1 MLEQVEREVT
11 LIIPMDPNMEFA
23 AAQTA
28 KILAELMDFEKN
40 HVEEIQ
46 LAIIETC
53 INAFE
58 HSKSED
64 RRVLIKF
71 IMGVDQ
77 LELQITDNG
86 VGFRLD
92 KIAPSKT
99 KKSRGK
105 GLQRRGWGIEIIRH
119 MMDKVEVKSTKDGTT
134 VTMIKKS
141 TQKLMKLLK

>member
-1 MLEQVEREVT
+1 MLKQVEREVT

-92 KIAPSKT
+92 KVAPSKT
-99 KKSRGK
+99 KRSRDK

-134 VTMIKKS
+134 VTMIKK
-141 TQKLMKLLK
+141 KHPKVNEIA

>member
-1 MLEQVEREVT
+1 MVEQVEREVT

-28 KILAELMDFEKN
+28 QILAELMDFEKN

-58 HSKSED
+58 HSKSKD

-92 KIAPSKT
+92 EVAPSKP
-99 KKSRGK
+99 KRSRDK

-119 MMDKVEVKSTKDGTT
+119 MMDKVEVESTKDGTT
-134 VTMIKKS
+134 VTMIKKKHS
-141 TQKLMKLLK
+141 KVNEIP